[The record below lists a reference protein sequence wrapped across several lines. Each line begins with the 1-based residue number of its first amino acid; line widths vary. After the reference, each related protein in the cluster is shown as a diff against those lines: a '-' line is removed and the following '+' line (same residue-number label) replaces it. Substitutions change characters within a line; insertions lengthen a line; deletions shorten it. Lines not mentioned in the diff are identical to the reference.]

1 MKPDQMMTMVT
12 KLKATDM
19 KEPDGVEACLFY
31 ATFTRTGHLWTI
43 EYIF

>member
-19 KEPDGVEACLFY
+19 KEPDGVESVPLLRHVYKNWAPMDD
-31 ATFTRTGHLWTI
+31 
-43 EYIF
+43 

>member
-19 KEPDGVEACLFY
+19 KEPDVESVPLLRHVYKNWAPMDD
-31 ATFTRTGHLWTI
+31 
-43 EYIF
+43 